1 MTFRATAYPKGKPN
15 GGQEHAAES
24 GDRLKRGRSGV
35 CKLSVHGET
44 GTVEPKF
51 PRDET
56 HVRQT
61 LQKMAML
68 KYPVGRS
75 DMERR
80 QKKALWRKHP
90 L

>member
-61 LQKMAML
+61 LHNMTML
-68 KYPVGRS
+68 KCHVGRW
-75 DMERR
+75 DMKRR
-80 QKKALWRKHP
+80 QKETLWRKRP